1 MPTWARMKK
10 LTPVCKRQKMP
21 EKESISEKIPVSL
34 PALLISNAERF
45 GDRRIALREKEFG
58 IWQSVTWNQYLEH
71 VRNFS
76 LGLIE
81 LGLQPGNTLGIIG
94 DNRPEW
100 IYAELAA
107 QAAGAIPFG
116 IFQDSILAEI
126 TYIIDHSEAAMIVA
140 EDQEQVDKILDIKDR
155 LPGLKKIIYADPKGL
170 WDYKEDL
177 LVEFG
182 DIQRLGQQVHQQ
194 DPRRFAANVA
204 AIRPDDLAM
213 ICYTSGTTGNPKGT
227 LLTHGNILSMT
238 ASLNEVDPKSCEDQF
253 LSFIP
258 LPWIV
263 EQTMSVFS
271 ALYAGYT
278 VNFPEEP
285 EVAMADLYE
294 IAPSLVV
301 ASPRMWE
308 GISRQVMV
316 KHLDA
321 SFFKRL
327 VYNLCLPI
335 GYRWADFKFEK
346 QKPPIGWK
354 ILYWLAYAAMF
365 RALRD
370 RLGFSKV
377 RSALT
382 GGAALGPDVF
392 RFFHALGVNL
402 KQIYGQT
409 EVAGYSTI
417 HRDGDINFD
426 SVGIPV
432 PAAEI
437 EIYQPDGEGVGEIIS
452 RGPGLFQGYLKNEQ
466 ATRETIIDGW
476 LHSGDAGY
484 FTDEGHLVIIDRV
497 KDLMHLLSGARFSPM
512 FIENKL
518 KFCPYI
524 VEAVVL
530 GHQQDYVTA
539 MICIDYKHVGKWA
552 EENRINYTTYSDLAG
567 KPEVYDLIER
577 EVVRVNETLPEKA
590 RISKFLLL
598 YKELD
603 ADDEELTRTKK
614 IRRRFISEKY
624 AQEIAALYS
633 DIEQLPIETVIRY
646 QDGKTATLRTNL
658 IIRTMKPQAAYR
670 EVLKPRGLLARLTR
684 RTTGGR

>member
-1 MPTWARMKK
+1 MNSDPTIALKNA
-10 LTPVCKRQKMP
+10 Q
-21 EKESISEKIPVSL
+21 SL
-34 PALLISNAERF
+34 PALLVRNAERF
-45 GDRRIALREKEFG
+45 GDRRVALREKEFG
-58 IWQSVTWNQYLEH
+58 IWQSVTWRQYLEH
-71 VRNFS
+71 VRDFS
-76 LGLIE
+76 LGLIS
-81 LGLQPGNTLGIIG
+81 LGLRPGEALGIIG

-100 IYAELAA
+100 VYAELAA

-116 IFQDSILAEI
+116 IFQDSILSEVA
-126 TYIIDHSEAAMIVA
+126 YIIDHSEAAMLVA
-140 EDQEQVDKILDIKDR
+140 EDQEQVDKILDLKEK
-155 LPGLKKIIYADPKGL
+155 LPRLKKVIYTDPKGL
-170 WDYKEDL
+170 WDYEEDF
-177 LVEFG
+177 LVEFSQ
-182 DIQRLGQQVHQQ
+182 IEKLGRELHQQ
-194 DPRRFAANVA
+194 EPDLFDKNVR
-204 AIRPDDLAM
+204 AIKDSDLA
-213 ICYTSGTTGNPKGT
+213 IVCYTSGTTGNPKGT
-227 LLTHGNILSMT
+227 LLTHANILSMV
-238 ASLNEVDPKSCEDQF
+238 AALNEADFKSPEDQF

-285 EVAMADLYE
+285 ESAMADLYE

-321 SFFKRL
+321 SFLKKF

-346 QKPPIGWK
+346 KEPSLGWK

-377 RSALT
+377 RSAMT

-426 SVGIPV
+426 SVGIAV

-437 EIYQPDGEGVGEIIS
+437 SISEPDAEGVGEVIS
-452 RGPGLFQGYLKNEQ
+452 RGPGLFQGYLKDEES
-466 ATRETIIDGW
+466 TRSTLIDGW
-476 LHSGDAGY
+476 MHTGDAGY
-484 FTDEGHLVIIDRV
+484 FTDDGHLVIIDRV
-497 KDLMHLLSGARFSPM
+497 KDLMHLKSGAKFSPM
-512 FIENKL
+512 FVENKL

-524 VEAVVL
+524 VESVVL
-530 GHQQDYVTA
+530 GNEQDYVTA

-552 EENRINYTTYSDLAG
+552 EDHRINYTTYSDLAG

-577 EVVRVNETLPEKA
+577 EVVRVNSTLPEKA
-590 RISKFLLL
+590 RINKFLLL

-603 ADDEELTRTKK
+603 PDDEELTRTKK
-614 IRRRFISEKY
+614 IRRGFINKKY
-624 AQEIAALYS
+624 VKEIDALYS
-633 DIEQLPIETVIRY
+633 EAGELPIETVIRY

-658 IIRTMKPQAAYR
+658 IIRKMKPEAEY
-670 EVLKPRGLLARLTR
+670 EDLLKPKGFWARLK
-684 RTTGGR
+684 GGI

>member
-1 MPTWARMKK
+1 MNSDQTTSSKNF
-10 LTPVCKRQKMP
+10 Q
-21 EKESISEKIPVSL
+21 SL
-34 PALLISNAERF
+34 PALLIRNAERF

-58 IWQSVTWNQYLEH
+58 IWQSVTWQQYLEH
-71 VRNFS
+71 VRDFS
-76 LGLIE
+76 LGLIS
-81 LGLQPGNTLGIIG
+81 LGLKPGETLGIIG

-100 IYAELAA
+100 VYAELAA

-116 IFQDSILAEI
+116 IFQDSILTEVA
-126 TYIIDHSEAAMIVA
+126 YIIDHSGAAMLVA
-140 EDQEQVDKILDIKDR
+140 EDQEQVDKILDLKEQ
-155 LPGLKKIIYADPKGL
+155 LPRLKKIIYTDPKGL
-170 WDYKEDL
+170 WDYEDDL
-177 LVEFG
+177 LIEFSQ
-182 DIQRLGQQVHQQ
+182 IEALGRELHRSES
-194 DPRRFAANVA
+194 DLFDKNIR
-204 AIRPDDLAM
+204 AIKDSDLAS

-227 LLTHGNILSMT
+227 LLTHANIISMV
-238 ASLNEVDPKSCEDQF
+238 AALNEVDRKFPEDQF

-271 ALYAGYT
+271 ALYVGYT
-278 VNFPEEP
+278 VNFPEDP
-285 EVAMADLYE
+285 ESAMADLYE

-321 SFFKRL
+321 SFLKKL

-335 GYRWADFKFEK
+335 GYRWAEFKFEK
-346 QKPPIGWK
+346 KKPSLGWK
-354 ILYWLAYAAMF
+354 MLYWLAYAAMF

-432 PAAEI
+432 PDAEI
-437 EIYQPDGEGVGEIIS
+437 SISEPDAEGVGEVIS
-452 RGPGLFQGYLKNEQ
+452 RGPGLFQGYLKDEETTQ
-466 ATRETIIDGW
+466 STIIDGW

-484 FTDEGHLVIIDRV
+484 FTDDGHLVIIDRV
-497 KDLMHLLSGARFSPM
+497 KDLMHLKSGAKFSPM
-512 FIENKL
+512 FVENKL

-524 VEAVVL
+524 VESVVL
-530 GHQQDYVTA
+530 GHEQDYVTA

-552 EENRINYTTYSDLAG
+552 EDHRINYTTYSDLAG
-567 KPEVYDLIER
+567 KSEVYDLIER
-577 EVVRVNETLPEKA
+577 EVVRVNSTLPEKA
-590 RISKFLLL
+590 RINKFLLL

-603 ADDEELTRTKK
+603 PDDEELTRTKK
-614 IRRRFISEKY
+614 IRRGFINKKY
-624 AQEIAALYS
+624 AKEINALFS
-633 DIEQLPIETVIRY
+633 NTRELPIETVIRY

-658 IIRTMKPQAAYR
+658 IIRTMKPEAAYQDL
-670 EVLKPRGLLARLTR
+670 LKKKGFWIRLK
-684 RTTGGR
+684 GGI

>member
-1 MPTWARMKK
+1 MNSD
-10 LTPVCKRQKMP
+10 LTTALKNAK
-21 EKESISEKIPVSL
+21 SL
-34 PALLISNAERF
+34 PALLVRNAERF
-45 GDRRIALREKEFG
+45 GDRRVALREKEFG
-58 IWQSVTWNQYLEH
+58 IWQSVTWRQYLEH
-71 VRNFS
+71 VRDFS
-76 LGLIE
+76 LGLIS
-81 LGLQPGNTLGIIG
+81 LGLRPGEALGIIG

-100 IYAELAA
+100 VYAELAA

-116 IFQDSILAEI
+116 IFQDSILSEVA
-126 TYIIDHSEAAMIVA
+126 YIIDHSEAAMLVA
-140 EDQEQVDKILDIKDR
+140 EDQEQVDKILDLKEK
-155 LPGLKKIIYADPKGL
+155 LPRLKKIIYTDPKGL
-170 WDYKEDL
+170 WDYEEDL
-177 LVEFG
+177 LIEFSQ
-182 DIQRLGQQVHQQ
+182 IEKLGRELHQQ
-194 DPRRFAANVA
+194 EPDLFDKNVR
-204 AIRPDDLAM
+204 AIDDSDLA
-213 ICYTSGTTGNPKGT
+213 IVCYTSGTTGNPKGT
-227 LLTHGNILSMT
+227 LLTHANILSMVT
-238 ASLNEVDPKSCEDQF
+238 ALNEADFKSPEDQF

-285 EVAMADLYE
+285 ESAMADLYE

-321 SFFKRL
+321 SFLKKF

-335 GYRWADFKFEK
+335 GYRWANFKFEK
-346 QKPPIGWK
+346 KEPSLGWK

-377 RSALT
+377 RSAMT

-437 EIYQPDGEGVGEIIS
+437 SISEPDAEGVGEVIS
-452 RGPGLFQGYLKNEQ
+452 RGPGLFQGYLKDEES
-466 ATRETIIDGW
+466 TRSTIIDGW
-476 LHSGDAGY
+476 MHTGDAGY
-484 FTDEGHLVIIDRV
+484 FTDDGHLVIIDRV
-497 KDLMHLLSGARFSPM
+497 KDLMHLKSGAKFSPM
-512 FIENKL
+512 FVENKL

-524 VEAVVL
+524 VESVVL
-530 GHQQDYVTA
+530 GHEQDYVTA

-552 EENRINYTTYSDLAG
+552 EDHRINYTTYSDLAG

-577 EVVRVNETLPEKA
+577 EVVRVNSTLPEKA
-590 RISKFLLL
+590 RIKKFLLL

-603 ADDEELTRTKK
+603 PDDEELTRTKK
-614 IRRRFISEKY
+614 IRRGFINEKY
-624 AQEIAALYS
+624 VKEINALYS
-633 DIEQLPIETVIRY
+633 DAGELPIETVIRY

-658 IIRTMKPQAAYR
+658 IIRKMKPEAEYQDL
-670 EVLKPRGLLARLTR
+670 LKPKGFWARLK
-684 RTTGGR
+684 GGI

>member
-1 MPTWARMKK
+1 MKK
-10 LTPVCKRQKMP
+10 RIRGSSLKRNDMNSDPTTALKNVQ
-21 EKESISEKIPVSL
+21 SL
-34 PALLISNAERF
+34 PALLVRNAERF
-45 GDRRIALREKEFG
+45 GDRRVALREKEFG
-58 IWQSVTWNQYLEH
+58 IWQSVTWRQYLEH
-71 VRNFS
+71 VRDFS
-76 LGLIE
+76 LGLIA
-81 LGLQPGNTLGIIG
+81 LGLRPGEALGIIG

-100 IYAELAA
+100 VYAELAA

-116 IFQDSILAEI
+116 IFQDSILSEVA
-126 TYIIDHSEAAMIVA
+126 YIIDHSEAAMLVA
-140 EDQEQVDKILDIKDR
+140 EDQEQVDKILDLKEK
-155 LPGLKKIIYADPKGL
+155 LPRLKKIIYTDPKGL
-170 WDYKEDL
+170 WDYEEDL
-177 LVEFG
+177 LIEFTQIEKRG
-182 DIQRLGQQVHQQ
+182 RELHQQEPDLFDKNVRDIQ
-194 DPRRFAANVA
+194 DS
-204 AIRPDDLAM
+204 DLA
-213 ICYTSGTTGNPKGT
+213 IVCYTSGTTGNPKGT
-227 LLTHGNILSMT
+227 LLTHANILSMV
-238 ASLNEVDPKSCEDQF
+238 AALNEADFKSPEDQF

-263 EQTMSVFS
+263 EQTMSVYS

-285 EVAMADLYE
+285 ESAMADLYE

-316 KHLDA
+316 KHMDA
-321 SFFKRL
+321 SFLKKF

-346 QKPPIGWK
+346 KAPSLGWK

-377 RSALT
+377 RSAMT

-437 EIYQPDGEGVGEIIS
+437 SISEPDAEGVGEVIS
-452 RGPGLFQGYLKNEQ
+452 RGPGLFQGYLKDEES
-466 ATRETIIDGW
+466 TRSTIIDGW
-476 LHSGDAGY
+476 MHTGDAGY
-484 FTDEGHLVIIDRV
+484 FTDDGHLVIIDRV
-497 KDLMHLLSGARFSPM
+497 KDLMHLKSGAKFSPM
-512 FIENKL
+512 FVENKL
-518 KFCPYI
+518 KFCPYV
-524 VEAVVL
+524 VESVVL
-530 GHQQDYVTA
+530 GHEQDYVTA

-552 EENRINYTTYSDLAG
+552 EDHRINYTTYSDLAG
-567 KPEVYDLIER
+567 KSEVYDLIER
-577 EVVRVNETLPEKA
+577 EVVRVNSTLPEKA
-590 RISKFLLL
+590 RIHKFLLL

-603 ADDEELTRTKK
+603 PDDEELTRTKK
-614 IRRRFISEKY
+614 IRRGFINEKY
-624 AQEIAALYS
+624 AKEINALYS
-633 DIEQLPIETVIRY
+633 DAGELPIETVIRY

-658 IIRTMKPQAAYR
+658 IIRKMKPEAEY
-670 EVLKPRGLLARLTR
+670 EDLLKPKGFWARLK
-684 RTTGGR
+684 GGI

>member
-1 MPTWARMKK
+1 MDSDQTTASKSAR
-10 LTPVCKRQKMP
+10 
-21 EKESISEKIPVSL
+21 SL
-34 PALLISNAERF
+34 PALLVRNAERF

-58 IWQSVTWNQYLEH
+58 IWQSVTWQQYLEH
-71 VRNFS
+71 VRDFS
-76 LGLIE
+76 LGLIS
-81 LGLQPGNTLGIIG
+81 LGLRPGEALGIIG

-100 IYAELAA
+100 VYAELAA

-116 IFQDSILAEI
+116 IFQDSILSEVA
-126 TYIIDHSEAAMIVA
+126 YIIDHSEAAMLVA
-140 EDQEQVDKILDIKDR
+140 EDQEQVDKILDLKEK
-155 LPGLKKIIYADPKGL
+155 LPRLKKIIYTDPKGL
-170 WDYKEDL
+170 WDYEDDL
-177 LVEFG
+177 LIEFSQIEKMG
-182 DIQRLGQQVHQQ
+182 RELHQQ
-194 DPRRFAANVA
+194 EPDLFDKNVSD
-204 AIRPDDLAM
+204 IKESDLA
-213 ICYTSGTTGNPKGT
+213 IVCYTSGTTGNPKGT
-227 LLTHGNILSMT
+227 LLTHANILSMV
-238 ASLNEVDPKSCEDQF
+238 AALNEADIKSPEDQF

-271 ALYAGYT
+271 ALYTGYT

-285 EVAMADLYE
+285 ESAMADLYE

-321 SFFKRL
+321 SFLKKFI
-327 VYNLCLPI
+327 YNLCLPI
-335 GYRWADFKFEK
+335 GYRWAEFKFEK
-346 QKPPIGWK
+346 KTPSLGWK

-370 RLGFSKV
+370 RLGFSRV
-377 RSALT
+377 RSAMT

-437 EIYQPDGEGVGEIIS
+437 SISEPDPEGVGEVIS
-452 RGPGLFQGYLKNEQ
+452 RGPGLFQGYLKNEE
-466 ATRETIIDGW
+466 ATQSTIIDGW
-476 LHSGDAGY
+476 MHTGDAGY
-484 FTDEGHLVIIDRV
+484 FTEDGHLVIIDRV
-497 KDLMHLLSGARFSPM
+497 KDLMHLSSGAKFSPM
-512 FIENKL
+512 FVENKL

-524 VEAVVL
+524 VESVVL
-530 GHQQDYVTA
+530 GHEQDYVTA

-552 EENRINYTTYSDLAG
+552 EDHRINYTTYSDLAG

-577 EVVRVNETLPEKA
+577 EVVRVNSTLPEKA
-590 RISKFLLL
+590 RIHKFLLL

-603 ADDEELTRTKK
+603 PDDEELTRTKK
-614 IRRRFISEKY
+614 IRRGFINEKY
-624 AQEIAALYS
+624 VKEIDALYS
-633 DIEQLPIETVIRY
+633 EAGELPIETVIRY

-658 IIRTMKPQAAYR
+658 IIRTMKPEAEYQDL
-670 EVLKPRGLLARLTR
+670 LKTKGFWARLK
-684 RTTGGR
+684 GGM